1 MLYKKKRE
9 AFFMIL
15 PAVMILAIFV
25 YFAVILNFYN
35 SLFRWDAFSVE
46 KIWVGLENYIRMAKD
61 EVFWTALRNT
71 VLYAIFSVIFQVG
84 VALILAGVLEQRWLG
99 RFGAA
104 CRTIYFL
111 PSMMSVTVVA
121 LLWQLALGA
130 QTGFVNQVLQA
141 IGLDFLAHD
150 WLGDA
155 KTAIFAGIFCQQWQ
169 YLGYTML
176 LFIIAIQ
183 KIPQDYIEASYID
196 GCTPVSS
203 FFHVVIP
210 NIKETIL
217 LNTTITIINS
227 FKVFEGIFAL
237 TFGGPGR
244 ASEVLGTMLYREAF
258 RNDAMGY
265 ASAIG
270 VVIFTI
276 TFAFSIVQL
285 KMYNIK
291 ETERRIR

>member
-1 MLYKKKRE
+1 MLYKKKSE
-9 AFFMIL
+9 AIIMIL
-15 PAVMILAIFV
+15 PAILILSVFV
-25 YFAVILNFYN
+25 YFSIALNFYN
-35 SLFRWDAFSVE
+35 SLFRWDAFSIE
-46 KIWVGLENYIRMAKD
+46 KVWVGFGNFMRMAQD

-71 VLYAIFSVIFQVG
+71 VLVAVFSVVFQVG

-99 RFGAA
+99 KFGAL
-104 CRTIYFL
+104 CRTVYFL
-111 PSMMSVTVVA
+111 PSMMSITVVA

-130 QTGFVNQVLQA
+130 QTGFVNQVLEA
-141 IGLDFLAHD
+141 VGLGALAHD

-155 KTAIFAGIFCQQWQ
+155 KTAIFAAIFCQQWQ

-176 LFIIAIQ
+176 LFIVGIQ
-183 KIPQDYIEASYID
+183 KIPRDYVEAAYVD
-196 GCTPVSS
+196 GCTPVTS

-210 NIKETIL
+210 NLKGTIL

-227 FKVFEGIFAL
+227 FKTFEGVFAL

-265 ASAIG
+265 ASALG
-270 VVIFTI
+270 VVIFAI
-276 TFAFSIVQL
+276 TFSLSLVQI

-291 ETERRIR
+291 ETERSLR